1 MKLVLLFYSD
11 FGSRK
16 GKGIEAYYAVKEAWK
31 RGYLA
36 RVITRDKVKDELDFD
51 MNLVERA
58 VPLGNVIPRALV
70 GLGKYVVK
78 GLPSRLWGER
88 LVDTFASR
96 RLDEGDI
103 LYSTLRMV
111 KSLTKAKQLGLITV
125 LYAAQL
131 HPQWNL
137 QILEE
142 EHRRWGI
149 DIHSP
154 SWSASMMSRTLESVN
169 LADYLITLSSF
180 SKQTYVSRGYP
191 EDRIFVNPL
200 GVDLERFQP
209 DFSKSYESLDY
220 LFVGNISI
228 IKGIQY
234 LLEAWRQLHLQDA
247 KLLICGAIHRGMRS
261 LIESYRRGV
270 TSIEYIGYVKD
281 PAMYY
286 RQSSIFILPSLSE
299 GFPRVVL
306 EAMASGLPIIA
317 TTPASEAVRDGED
330 GFVIPARDVEALKE
344 KMLYFYDN
352 RDEIERM
359 GRNARQQAERYTWD
373 AYSLRTVKILE
384 DIWKQES
391 R

>member
-1 MKLVLLFYSD
+1 MKLILLFYAD

-31 RGYLA
+31 RRYLA
-36 RVITRDKVKDELDFD
+36 RVIARDKVKSGLDFD

-70 GLGKYVVK
+70 GLGRYLVK
-78 GLPSRLWGER
+78 GLPSRLLGEM
-88 LVDTFASR
+88 LVDAFASH
-96 RLDEGDI
+96 RLGEGDI
-103 LYSTLRMV
+103 LYSSLRMV
-111 KSLTKAKQLGLITV
+111 RSLAKAKQLGLITV

-149 DIHSP
+149 DTYSP
-154 SWSASMMSRTLESVN
+154 SWSTGMMNRTLESVN

-180 SKQTYVSRGYP
+180 SKQTYVSQGYP
-191 EDRIFVNPL
+191 GDRIFVNPL

-209 DFSKSYESLDY
+209 GLDKSHESLTY

-228 IKGIQY
+228 VKGIQY
-234 LLEAWRQLHLQDA
+234 LLEAWRQLNLQDA
-247 KLLICGAIHRGMRS
+247 RLLICGAVHRGMQG
-261 LIESYRRGV
+261 LIESYRRGIAN
-270 TSIEYIGYVKD
+270 IEYAGYAKD
-281 PAMYY
+281 PTKYY
-286 RQSSIFILPSLSE
+286 QRSSVFVFPSLSE
-299 GFPRVVL
+299 GFPRVVI
-306 EAMASGLPIIA
+306 EAMASGLPVIA
-317 TTPASEAVRDGED
+317 TTPASEAVRNGED
-330 GFVIPARDVEALKE
+330 GFVIPAGDVEALKE

-373 AYSLRTVKILE
+373 AYSLRTVEILE
-384 DIWKQES
+384 DIWKRES